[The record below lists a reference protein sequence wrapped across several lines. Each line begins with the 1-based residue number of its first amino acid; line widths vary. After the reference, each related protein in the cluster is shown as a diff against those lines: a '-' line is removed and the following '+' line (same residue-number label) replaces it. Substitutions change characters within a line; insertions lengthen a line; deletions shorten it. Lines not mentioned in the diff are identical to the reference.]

1 MDTAVSIVRA
11 DGEGEHLRF
20 WGGGI
25 LTMKATAAETDGAFL
40 LFEDLMSQ
48 GKTTPLHIHANED
61 EALYVLEGELLVHID
76 GKEHLVGRRGLAI
89 APRGVPHAFLVTSQ
103 TARVLTLQT
112 PGSAEAF
119 YRGASEPA
127 GADGDPAG
135 PVDFARVRES
145 AARSGGMQVVGPPPF
160 VAPAGDAKDAP
171 GITGGAGR

>member
-1 MDTAVSIVRA
+1 MGTAVPIVRA
-11 DGEGEHLRF
+11 EGEGERRRF
-20 WGGGI
+20 FGGGV

-48 GKTTPLHIHANED
+48 GKTTPLHVHANED
-61 EALYVLEGELLVHID
+61 ETLYVLQGEILVHID
-76 GKEHLVGRRGLAI
+76 GEDYPIGVHGVAV

-127 GADGDPAG
+127 DADADLSG
-135 PVDFARVRES
+135 PVDFARVSE
-145 AARSGGMQVVGPPPF
+145 AAERSGGMHVLGPPPF
-160 VAPAGDAKDAP
+160 ELSE
-171 GITGGAGR
+171 TG